1 MKKTVADTVIIF
13 KDHTA
18 SGGLYLS
25 CFVYLILFAIPFIW
39 LIGAFTEFYLLDQD
53 FVIGVI
59 VLSLFSLLFGWRV
72 VSKILAIISIS
83 KERPLITVN
92 KEGIAILGDKFRS
105 WADIKQIR
113 LISDFN
119 TKYIELECFAAD
131 DSMNYML
138 YAAADTYE
146 FKHLPELKKILEQFT
161 RKATI
166 SEF

>member
-1 MKKTVADTVIIF
+1 LKKTVADTVIIF

-25 CFVYLILFAIPFIW
+25 CFVYLILFAIPFVW
-39 LIGAFTEFYLLDQD
+39 LIGTFTEFYRLDQD
-53 FVIGVI
+53 FVTGVI

-83 KERPLITVN
+83 KEKPLIKVN
-92 KEGIAILGDKFRS
+92 KEGIAILGDKFRP
-105 WADIKQIR
+105 WTEIKQIR

-131 DSMNYML
+131 ESMNYML
-138 YAAADTYE
+138 YSAADTYE
-146 FKHLPELKKILEQFT
+146 FKHLPELKGILDEFT
-161 RKATI
+161 DKASI